1 MVTLKSVHR
10 ISKMEAKVGKE
21 VLKRLTAPE
30 LREIVREE
38 LTAAL
43 QPILLKIE
51 EMDKR
56 IQNQLSEMDKRLTSK
71 IDEVD
76 KRLTAKIDEVDKR
89 LTTKIEEMDKRIT
102 SEISMLRAELQYA
115 PRVAVLEVKLSELE
129 KKISKTE

>member
-1 MVTLKSVHR
+1 M
-10 ISKMEAKVGKE
+10 AKVGKE

>member
-1 MVTLKSVHR
+1 
-10 ISKMEAKVGKE
+10 VGKE

>member
-1 MVTLKSVHR
+1 M
-10 ISKMEAKVGKE
+10 AKVSKE

-56 IQNQLSEMDKRLTSK
+56 IQNQLSEVDKRLTAK

-89 LTTKIEEMDKRIT
+89 LTIKIEEMDKRIT
-102 SEISMLRAELQYA
+102 SEISMLRTELQYA
-115 PRVAVLEVKLSELE
+115 PRVAVLESKLSELE
-129 KKISKTE
+129 KKLSKTER

>member
-1 MVTLKSVHR
+1 M
-10 ISKMEAKVGKE
+10 AKVSKE

-56 IQNQLSEMDKRLTSK
+56 IQNQLSEVDKRLTSK

-89 LTTKIEEMDKRIT
+89 LTIKIEEMDKRIT
-102 SEISMLRAELQYA
+102 SEISMLRTELQYA
-115 PRVAVLEVKLSELE
+115 PRVAVLESKLSELE
-129 KKISKTE
+129 KKLSKTER

>member
-1 MVTLKSVHR
+1 MS
-10 ISKMEAKVGKE
+10 KE

-56 IQNQLSEMDKRLTSK
+56 IQNQLSE
-71 IDEVD
+71 VD

-89 LTTKIEEMDKRIT
+89 LTIKIEEMDKRIT
-102 SEISMLRAELQYA
+102 SEISMLRTELQYA
-115 PRVAVLEVKLSELE
+115 PRVAVLESKLSELE
-129 KKISKTE
+129 KKLSKTER

>member
-1 MVTLKSVHR
+1 M
-10 ISKMEAKVGKE
+10 AKVGKE

-30 LREIVREE
+30 MREIVREE

-43 QPILLKIE
+43 QPLIIKIE

-56 IQNQLSEMDKRLTSK
+56 IQNQISELDKRLTTK

-89 LTTKIEEMDKRIT
+89 LMAKIDEVDKRLTAKIDEMDKRIT
-102 SEISMLRAELQYA
+102 SEISMLRTELQYA
-115 PRVAVLEVKLSELE
+115 PRVAVLEAKLSELE

>member
-1 MVTLKSVHR
+1 M
-10 ISKMEAKVGKE
+10 AKVGKE

-30 LREIVREE
+30 MREIVREE

-43 QPILLKIE
+43 QPLIIKIE

-56 IQNQLSEMDKRLTSK
+56 IQNQISELDKRLTTKIDEVDKRLMAK

-89 LTTKIEEMDKRIT
+89 LTAKIDEMDKRIT
-102 SEISMLRAELQYA
+102 SEISMLRTELQYA
-115 PRVAVLEVKLSELE
+115 PRVAVLEAKLSELE
-129 KKISKTE
+129 KKISKTG